1 MSPGQRDVADRG
13 SGTIEYLAILLVA
26 GLSIGLVVTATAAA
40 RPDIVTDTRR
50 LVCAVVGGGCEA
62 AGPAAQ
68 APPVAEAGV
77 APPDDEAFRPP
88 PCLVS
93 EVGEIAAAQVKIA
106 FFTIGDDYGFIER
119 TFADGR
125 VTLTAVDGATIGL
138 IKSGS
143 TRIVD
148 IGRLDDETQ
157 LGGSLSVSGGLE
169 IKAGDTWSFAS
180 AAEAAA
186 MREQLDA
193 YLVQQVQ
200 IRNAGEGA
208 AGLHL
213 WLWLSDGYL
222 DPPKPAQV
230 SYTTVGLDAA
240 LSGSFGLQEPLGTTP
255 DGEPR
260 FLDPDIGVEAALNP
274 HYDVIVET
282 NHETGQRSY
291 TYSVSG
297 TGSVAGNLTVG
308 EAGAR
313 GTTTGAVRVT
323 YDAAGQ
329 IVRVA
334 MISTRQGGVT
344 AAVEGRNP
352 VGGTPVNPS
361 GSGATRA
368 QQATVTQV
376 VLDVDTPESR
386 RVVQDWLTGNN
397 EQIGV
402 PLALTVDSLSP
413 VRSNPDD
420 PFADLLFREA
430 SVSRVTYDDVRD
442 VTTFGLDVKAGWEL
456 GLTVTTE
463 DWRRDAARAEYLG
476 APRPDGTRPELPDD
490 SCR

>member
-1 MSPGQRDVADRG
+1 MVA
-13 SGTIEYLAILLVA
+13 LATGLVA
-26 GLSIGLVVTATAAA
+26 TALATT
-40 RPDIVTDTRR
+40 DIVTGTRQ

-62 AGPAAQ
+62 TGPA
-68 APPVAEAGV
+68 PPAAGAAV
-77 APPDDEAFRPP
+77 PLVDDAAFLPP

-93 EVGEIAAAQVKIA
+93 EVGEVAAAEVKIA
-106 FFTIGDDYGFIER
+106 FFTFGDDYGFIER

-157 LGGSLSVSGGLE
+157 LGGKLSVSGGLDLA
-169 IKAGDTWSFAS
+169 AGDTWSFAS

-186 MREQLDA
+186 MRDQLDA
-193 YLVQQVQ
+193 YLVQQMQ

-230 SYTTVGLDAA
+230 TYATIGVDAA
-240 LSGSFGLQEPLGTTP
+240 ASGSFGLQEPIGTTP
-255 DGEPR
+255 DGKPR
-260 FLDPDIGVEAALNP
+260 YLDPNIGVEAALNAD
-274 HYDVIVET
+274 YDVTVET
-282 NHETGQRSY
+282 NHETGERSY
-291 TYSVSG
+291 TYTVSG
-297 TGSVAGNLTVG
+297 AGSVAGNLTVG

-313 GTTTGAVRVT
+313 GTTTGAVKITR
-323 YDAAGQ
+323 DAAGQ
-329 IVRVA
+329 IVRVS
-334 MISTRQGGVT
+334 MISTREGGAT

-361 GSGATRA
+361 GSGTTRD
-368 QQATVTQV
+368 QRATVTQV
-376 VLDVDTPESR
+376 VLDVETPEAR
-386 RVVQDWLTGNN
+386 RVVEDWLTGND
-397 EQIGV
+397 EQVGV
-402 PLALTVDSLSP
+402 PLALTADSLVP

-442 VTTFGLDVKAGWEL
+442 VAKFGLDVKAGWEL
-456 GLTVTTE
+456 GFTVTLE
-463 DWRRDAARAEYLG
+463 DWRRDAAEAVYLG